1 MRRINR
7 QHLPEQVIYLVIWLI
22 VFLVPIVGDY
32 YNAATSTK
40 VTFNWSFVRVAWLM
54 MLPFFLLFVANNY
67 LLVPYLLFRKKYVAY
82 ASSLLVII
90 VLLFGIY
97 PHLARPPYDN
107 RFNQQNRPPMEQR
120 MPEEHSFTKHPAMQE
135 PFLQGEDSASSMQH
149 PSERND
155 RADKGRGPRDRME
168 RRAPND
174 FDLHAPF
181 PLPGPALVRMAM
193 AVLLVGF
200 NIAIKLMFKSLRDE
214 QTLKELEHK
223 RLQSEL
229 EYLKYQINPHFF
241 MNTLNNIHALVDI
254 DATKAK
260 KALVE
265 LSKLMRYVLYETSN
279 KTILL
284 SREIQFL
291 DNYIELMK
299 LRYINKVGI
308 EVSLPHEVPEVQIPP
323 LLFISFIENAFKH
336 GVSYRKDS
344 FIHISMELDGDK
356 LLFRCSNSN
365 RRKEGGQYHGIGL
378 ENIRKRLRLLFG
390 NDYTLSIDETDDCF
404 SVLLIIPLL

>member
-107 RFNQQNRPPMEQR
+107 RFKQQNPPPMEQR
-120 MPEEHSFTKHPAMQE
+120 MPEEHSLTKHPAMQE

-214 QTLKELEHK
+214 QT
-223 RLQSEL
+223 
-229 EYLKYQINPHFF
+229 
-241 MNTLNNIHALVDI
+241 
-254 DATKAK
+254 
-260 KALVE
+260 
-265 LSKLMRYVLYETSN
+265 
-279 KTILL
+279 
-284 SREIQFL
+284 
-291 DNYIELMK
+291 
-299 LRYINKVGI
+299 
-308 EVSLPHEVPEVQIPP
+308 
-323 LLFISFIENAFKH
+323 
-336 GVSYRKDS
+336 
-344 FIHISMELDGDK
+344 
-356 LLFRCSNSN
+356 
-365 RRKEGGQYHGIGL
+365 
-378 ENIRKRLRLLFG
+378 
-390 NDYTLSIDETDDCF
+390 
-404 SVLLIIPLL
+404 

>member
-40 VTFNWSFVRVAWLM
+40 VTFNGSFVRVAWLM
-54 MLPFFLLFVANNY
+54 MLPFLLLFVANNY

-82 ASSLLVII
+82 VSSLLVII

-97 PHLARPPYDN
+97 PHLAHPPYGN
-107 RFNQQNRPPMEQR
+107 RFKQQNRPPMEQR

-135 PFLQGEDSASSMQH
+135 PPPQWEDSASSTQH
-149 PSERND
+149 PSEKND
-155 RADKGRGPRDRME
+155 PAGKGRELCDRIE
-168 RRAPND
+168 RRVPDD

-181 PLPGPALVRMAM
+181 PLPGPMLICMPM

-299 LRYINKVGI
+299 HKVGI

-344 FIHISMELDGDK
+344 FIHISMELDGDR